1 MFATADGDEMVRQ
14 VGQVLVEN
22 SSWERMVQ
30 DIKRL
35 GGLWA
40 SARLRFKD
48 IDSSELCAAWAK
60 IVKRA
65 CDGEL
70 SSQGAWLRQLKRDSA
85 PTGEIVKIEEQL
97 TKLQEISQFKWVNI
111 EADL

>member
-1 MFATADGDEMVRQ
+1 MFAVADGEEMAHQ
-14 VGQVLVEN
+14 IGQVLEEN
-22 SSWERMVQ
+22 SSSERMVQ
-30 DIKRL
+30 EIKRF

-40 SARLRFKD
+40 SARLRFKA

-65 CDGEL
+65 CDGGL
-70 SSQGAWLRQLKRDSA
+70 SSHGAWLKQLKRDSA

-97 TKLQEISQFKWVNI
+97 TKLQDISQFKWVNI

>member
-1 MFATADGDEMVRQ
+1 MVRQ
-14 VGQVLVEN
+14 VGQVLEAE
-22 SSWERMVQ
+22 SSSDRMLEG
-30 DIKRL
+30 IKRL

-48 IDSSELCAAWAK
+48 IDASELCAAWAK

-70 SSQGAWLRQLKRDSA
+70 SSQADWLRQLKRDSA